1 MPIPIRRNER
11 WNQYDRAIHAG
22 STVADMTERNRE
34 KNDSRS
40 GRNLWRWLSLT
51 LAVVLLAAGAVTVM
65 NVSAARAN
73 GASTVEDSA
82 DTQDNAE
89 ATEADGEEAEGD
101 EAKTPI
107 PVEVAA
113 VSEGS
118 VSAYISSTAN
128 LVAENEVKVLSEVEG
143 RVLTLRVEEG
153 NWVKKGQ
160 VLATLVRDDEEI
172 AFKKAQLKETNARA
186 AYDRAKELVDREL
199 ISREEFD
206 KLTIDF
212 EIAGQELAEAEWALK
227 KTTIVAP
234 FSGRVTARMTQ
245 LGQHVRPGD
254 ELFQVTDFDPLIA
267 RIYLPERD
275 VLGLEE
281 GRSVQIRL
289 DASDEVAFAGRIRQ
303 ISPVVDTSTGT
314 VKVTVEAT
322 EPPKQVRPGSFV
334 SVNIVRETRSEAL
347 LLPREAVLRELQKAH
362 VFVAD
367 GEVAEKRSVTLGLE
381 EGDLIE
387 VTSGVEAGDQVIVA
401 GQGGLKD
408 GSAVKILIADAN
420 AG

>member
-1 MPIPIRRNER
+1 
-11 WNQYDRAIHAG
+11 
-22 STVADMTERNRE
+22 MTERSE
-34 KNDSRS
+34 AKNGTRR
-40 GRNLWRWLSLT
+40 GKKLWRWMS
-51 LAVVLLAAGAVTVM
+51 LAVAVLLLVAGAVTLM

-73 GASTVEDSA
+73 GASTAEQSA
-82 DTQDNAE
+82 DTAENAE
-89 ATEADGEEAEGD
+89 ATEDTGDEKEGEEEED
-101 EAKTPI
+101 DAKTPV

-118 VSAYISSTAN
+118 VSAYTSSSAN

-143 RVLTLRVEEG
+143 RLLTLRVEEG
-153 NWVKKGQ
+153 DWVKNGQ
-160 VLATLVRDDEEI
+160 VLASLVRDDQAI
-172 AFKKAQLKETNARA
+172 AFKKAQLQETNARA
-186 AYDRAKELVDREL
+186 AFDRATELVEREL

-206 KLTIDF
+206 KLSIDY
-212 EIAGQELAEAEWALK
+212 EIAQQELAEAEWALK
-227 KTTIVAP
+227 KTTIIAP
-234 FSGRVTARMTQ
+234 FSGRITARMTQ

-254 ELFQVTDFDPLIA
+254 ELFQVTDFDPLVA

-281 GRSVQIRL
+281 GQDVQIRL
-289 DASDEVAFAGRIRQ
+289 DAATEVYFAGRIRQ

-322 EPPKQVRPGSFV
+322 EPPEQVRPGSFV
-334 SVNIVRETRSEAL
+334 TVNIVRVTHSDAL

-362 VFVAD
+362 VYVAED
-367 GEVAEKRSVTLGLE
+367 DVAEKRAVTLGLE
-381 EGDLIE
+381 EGELIE
-387 VTSGVEAGDQVIVA
+387 VLSGVAAGDRVIVT

-420 AG
+420 VG

>member
-1 MPIPIRRNER
+1 
-11 WNQYDRAIHAG
+11 
-22 STVADMTERNRE
+22 MTERHE
-34 KNDSRS
+34 ATS
-40 GRNLWRWLSLT
+40 GSKKGKRLWRWLSLM

-73 GASTVEDSA
+73 GASTEDNSA
-82 DTQDNAE
+82 DTSDTTE
-89 ATEADGEEAEGD
+89 ATGTDSAESMGDETGE

-113 VSEGS
+113 VSEGT

-153 NWVKKGQ
+153 DWVKKGQ
-160 VLATLVRDDEEI
+160 VLVTLLRDDEEI
-172 AFKKAQLKETNARA
+172 AFKKAQLKEANARA
-186 AYDRAKELVDREL
+186 AFDRAKELVEREL
-199 ISREEFD
+199 ISREAFD

-212 EIAGQELAEAEWALK
+212 EIAHQELAEAEWALK

-289 DASDEVAFAGRIRQ
+289 DASERVSFAGRIRQ

-322 EPPKQVRPGSFV
+322 EPPTQVRPGSFV
-334 SVNIVRETRSEAL
+334 TVNIVRETRPEAL

-362 VFVAD
+362 VFVASND
-367 GEVAEKRSVTLGLE
+367 VAEKRAVTLGLE
-381 EGDLIE
+381 EGDFIE
-387 VTSGVEAGDQVIVA
+387 VTSGVEVGDQVIVA

-420 AG
+420 VG

>member
-1 MPIPIRRNER
+1 
-11 WNQYDRAIHAG
+11 
-22 STVADMTERNRE
+22 MTERYE
-34 KNDSRS
+34 AKNDT
-40 GRNLWRWLSLT
+40 GRGKKLWRWLSLT
-51 LAVVLLAAGAVTVM
+51 VAVLLLAAGTVTMM
-65 NVSAARAN
+65 NVRAARAN
-73 GASTVEDSA
+73 EASTAEDSA
-82 DTQDNAE
+82 DPSETAE
-89 ATEADGEEAEGD
+89 ATAGSGEEKEGEEEGD
-101 EAKTPI
+101 DAKTPV

-113 VSEGS
+113 VSEGT

-128 LVAENEVKVLSEVEG
+128 LVAESEVKVLSEVEG

-153 NWVKKGQ
+153 DWVKNGQ
-160 VLATLVRDDEEI
+160 VLATLVRDDEQI

-186 AYDRAKELVDREL
+186 AFDRAKELVDREL

-206 KLTIDF
+206 KLKIDY
-212 EIAGQELAEAEWALK
+212 EITGQELAEAEWALK

-254 ELFQVTDFDPLIA
+254 ELFQVTDYNPLIA

-281 GRSVQIRL
+281 GRTVQIRL
-289 DASDEVAFAGRIRQ
+289 DAADQVSFAGRIRQ

-322 EPPKQVRPGSFV
+322 EPPKEVRPGSFV
-334 SVNIVRETRSEAL
+334 SVNIVRETHPEAV

-362 VFVAD
+362 VFVAED
-367 GEVAEKRSVTLGLE
+367 DVAEKRSVTLGLE

-387 VTSGVEAGDQVIVA
+387 VISGVEAGDQVIIT

>member
-1 MPIPIRRNER
+1 
-11 WNQYDRAIHAG
+11 
-22 STVADMTERNRE
+22 MTERYE
-34 KNDSRS
+34 AKNDT
-40 GRNLWRWLSLT
+40 GRGKKLWRWLSLT
-51 LAVVLLAAGAVTVM
+51 VAVLLLAAGTVTMMSVR
-65 NVSAARAN
+65 AARAN
-73 GASTVEDSA
+73 EASTAEDNA
-82 DTQDNAE
+82 DTSETAE
-89 ATEADGEEAEGD
+89 ATADSGEEKEGEEEGD
-101 EAKTPI
+101 DAKTPV

-113 VSEGS
+113 VSEGT

-128 LVAENEVKVLSEVEG
+128 LVAEKEVKVLSEVEG

-153 NWVKKGQ
+153 DWVKNGQ
-160 VLATLVRDDEEI
+160 VLASLVRDDEQI

-186 AYDRAKELVDREL
+186 AFDRAKELVDREL

-206 KLTIDF
+206 KLSIDY

-254 ELFQVTDFDPLIA
+254 ELFQVTDFNPLIA

-281 GRSVQIRL
+281 GRTVQICL
-289 DASDEVAFAGRIRQ
+289 DAADQVSFAGRIRQ

-314 VKVTVEAT
+314 VKLTVEAT
-322 EPPKQVRPGSFV
+322 EPPKEVRPGSFV
-334 SVNIVRETRSEAL
+334 TVNIVRETHPEAL

-362 VFVAD
+362 VFVAED
-367 GEVAEKRSVTLGLE
+367 DVAEKRSVTLGLE

-387 VTSGVEAGDQVIVA
+387 VISGVEAGDQVIVA

>member
-1 MPIPIRRNER
+1 
-11 WNQYDRAIHAG
+11 
-22 STVADMTERNRE
+22 MTERYE
-34 KNDSRS
+34 AKNDT
-40 GRNLWRWLSLT
+40 GRGKKLWRWLSLT
-51 LAVVLLAAGAVTVM
+51 VAVLLLAAGTVTLMSVR
-65 NVSAARAN
+65 AARAN
-73 GASTVEDSA
+73 EASTAEDSA
-82 DTQDNAE
+82 DTSKTAE
-89 ATEADGEEAEGD
+89 ATADSGEEKEGEEEGD
-101 EAKTPI
+101 DAKTPV

-113 VSEGS
+113 VSEGT

-128 LVAENEVKVLSEVEG
+128 LVAESEVKVLSEVEG

-153 NWVKKGQ
+153 DWVKNGQ
-160 VLATLVRDDEEI
+160 VLATLVRDDEQI
-172 AFKKAQLKETNARA
+172 AFKKAQLKQTNARA
-186 AYDRAKELVDREL
+186 AFDRAKELVDREL

-206 KLTIDF
+206 KLKIDY
-212 EIAGQELAEAEWALK
+212 EITGQELAEAEWALK

-254 ELFQVTDFDPLIA
+254 ELFQVTDYNPLIA

-281 GRSVQIRL
+281 GRTVQIRL
-289 DASDEVAFAGRIRQ
+289 DAADQVSFAGRIRQ

-322 EPPKQVRPGSFV
+322 EPPKEVRPGSFV
-334 SVNIVRETRSEAL
+334 SVNIVRETHPEAV

-362 VFVAD
+362 VFVAED
-367 GEVAEKRSVTLGLE
+367 DVAEKRSVTLGLE

-387 VTSGVEAGDQVIVA
+387 VISGVEAGDQVIVT

>member
-1 MPIPIRRNER
+1 
-11 WNQYDRAIHAG
+11 
-22 STVADMTERNRE
+22 MTERSE
-34 KNDSRS
+34 AKNGTRR
-40 GRNLWRWLSLT
+40 GKKLWRWMS
-51 LAVVLLAAGAVTVM
+51 LAVAVLLLVAGAVTLM

-73 GASTVEDSA
+73 GASTAEQSA
-82 DTQDNAE
+82 DTAENAE
-89 ATEADGEEAEGD
+89 ATEDTGDEKEGEEEED
-101 EAKTPI
+101 DAKTPV

-118 VSAYISSTAN
+118 VSAYTSSTAN

-153 NWVKKGQ
+153 DWVKNGQ
-160 VLATLVRDDEEI
+160 VLATLVRDDQAI
-172 AFKKAQLKETNARA
+172 AFKKAQLQETNARA
-186 AYDRAKELVDREL
+186 AFDRATELVEREL

-206 KLTIDF
+206 KLSIDY
-212 EIAGQELAEAEWALK
+212 EIAQQELAEAEWALK

-234 FSGRVTARMTQ
+234 FSGRITARMTQ

-254 ELFQVTDFDPLIA
+254 ELFQVTDFDPLVA

-281 GRSVQIRL
+281 GQDVQIRL
-289 DASDEVAFAGRIRQ
+289 DAATEVYFAGRIRQ

-322 EPPKQVRPGSFV
+322 EPPEQVRPGSFV
-334 SVNIVRETRSEAL
+334 TVNIVRETHSDAL

-362 VFVAD
+362 VYVAED
-367 GEVAEKRSVTLGLE
+367 DVAEKRAVTLGLE
-381 EGDLIE
+381 EGELIE
-387 VTSGVEAGDQVIVA
+387 VLSGVAAGDRVIVT

-420 AG
+420 VG

>member
-1 MPIPIRRNER
+1 
-11 WNQYDRAIHAG
+11 
-22 STVADMTERNRE
+22 MTERYE
-34 KNDSRS
+34 AKNDT
-40 GRNLWRWLSLT
+40 GRGKKLWQWLSLT
-51 LAVVLLAAGAVTVM
+51 VAVLLLAAGTVTMMSVR
-65 NVSAARAN
+65 AARAN
-73 GASTVEDSA
+73 EASTAEDNA
-82 DTQDNAE
+82 DTSETAE
-89 ATEADGEEAEGD
+89 ATADSGEEKEGEEEGD
-101 EAKTPI
+101 DAKTPV

-113 VSEGS
+113 VSEGT

-153 NWVKKGQ
+153 DWVKNGQ
-160 VLATLVRDDEEI
+160 VLASLVRDDEQI

-186 AYDRAKELVDREL
+186 AFDRAKELVDREL

-206 KLTIDF
+206 KLSIDY

-254 ELFQVTDFDPLIA
+254 ELFQVTDFNPLIA

-281 GRSVQIRL
+281 GRIVQIRL
-289 DASDEVAFAGRIRQ
+289 DAADQVSFAGRIRQ

-314 VKVTVEAT
+314 VKLTVEAT
-322 EPPKQVRPGSFV
+322 EPPKEVRPGSFV
-334 SVNIVRETRSEAL
+334 TVNIVRETHPEAL

-362 VFVAD
+362 VFVAED
-367 GEVAEKRSVTLGLE
+367 DVAEKRSVTLGLE

-387 VTSGVEAGDQVIVA
+387 VISGVEAGDQVIVA

>member
-1 MPIPIRRNER
+1 
-11 WNQYDRAIHAG
+11 
-22 STVADMTERNRE
+22 MTERYE
-34 KNDSRS
+34 AKNDT
-40 GRNLWRWLSLT
+40 GRGKKLWQWLSLT
-51 LAVVLLAAGAVTVM
+51 VAVLLLAAGTVTMM
-65 NVSAARAN
+65 NVRAARAN
-73 GASTVEDSA
+73 EASTAEDSA
-82 DTQDNAE
+82 DTSESAE
-89 ATEADGEEAEGD
+89 ATADSGEEKEGEEEGD
-101 EAKTPI
+101 DAKTPV

-113 VSEGS
+113 VSEGT

-128 LVAENEVKVLSEVEG
+128 LVAESEVKVLSEVEG

-153 NWVKKGQ
+153 DWVKNGQ
-160 VLATLVRDDEEI
+160 VLASLVRDDEQI

-186 AYDRAKELVDREL
+186 AFDRAKELVDREL

-206 KLTIDF
+206 KLKIDY
-212 EIAGQELAEAEWALK
+212 EITGQELAEAEWALK

-254 ELFQVTDFDPLIA
+254 ELFQVTDYNPLIA

-281 GRSVQIRL
+281 GRTVQIRL
-289 DASDEVAFAGRIRQ
+289 DAADQVSFAGRIRQ

-314 VKVTVEAT
+314 VKLTVEAT
-322 EPPKQVRPGSFV
+322 EPPKEVRPGSFV
-334 SVNIVRETRSEAL
+334 TVNIVRETHPEAL
-347 LLPREAVLRELQKAH
+347 LVRREAVLRELQKAH
-362 VFVAD
+362 VFVAED
-367 GEVAEKRSVTLGLE
+367 DVAEKRSVTLGLE

-387 VTSGVEAGDQVIVA
+387 VISGVEAGDQVIVA

>member
-1 MPIPIRRNER
+1 
-11 WNQYDRAIHAG
+11 
-22 STVADMTERNRE
+22 MTERYE
-34 KNDSRS
+34 AKNDT
-40 GRNLWRWLSLT
+40 GRGKKLWQWLSLT
-51 LAVVLLAAGAVTVM
+51 VAVLLLAAGTVTMM
-65 NVSAARAN
+65 NVRAARAN
-73 GASTVEDSA
+73 EASTAEDSA
-82 DTQDNAE
+82 DTSETAE
-89 ATEADGEEAEGD
+89 ATADSGEEKEGEEEGD
-101 EAKTPI
+101 DAKTPV

-113 VSEGS
+113 VSEGT

-128 LVAENEVKVLSEVEG
+128 LVAESEVKVLSEVEG

-153 NWVKKGQ
+153 DWVKNGQ
-160 VLATLVRDDEEI
+160 VLATLVRDDEQI

-186 AYDRAKELVDREL
+186 AFDRAKELVDREL

-206 KLTIDF
+206 KLKIDY
-212 EIAGQELAEAEWALK
+212 EITGQELAEAEWALK

-254 ELFQVTDFDPLIA
+254 ELFQVTDYNPLIA

-281 GRSVQIRL
+281 GRTVQIRL
-289 DASDEVAFAGRIRQ
+289 DAADQVSFAGRIRQ

-314 VKVTVEAT
+314 VKLTVEAT
-322 EPPKQVRPGSFV
+322 EPPKEVRPGSFV
-334 SVNIVRETRSEAL
+334 TVNIVRETHPEAL
-347 LLPREAVLRELQKAH
+347 LVRREAVLRELQKAH
-362 VFVAD
+362 VFVAED
-367 GEVAEKRSVTLGLE
+367 DVAEKRSVTLGLE

-387 VTSGVEAGDQVIVA
+387 VISGVEAGDQVIVA

>member
-1 MPIPIRRNER
+1 
-11 WNQYDRAIHAG
+11 
-22 STVADMTERNRE
+22 MTERYE
-34 KNDSRS
+34 AKNDT
-40 GRNLWRWLSLT
+40 GRGKKLWRWLSLT
-51 LAVVLLAAGAVTVM
+51 VAVLLLAAGTVTLM
-65 NVSAARAN
+65 NVRAARAN
-73 GASTVEDSA
+73 EASTAEDSA
-82 DTQDNAE
+82 DTSETAE
-89 ATEADGEEAEGD
+89 ATADSGEEKEGEEEGD
-101 EAKTPI
+101 DAKTPV

-113 VSEGS
+113 VSEGT

-128 LVAENEVKVLSEVEG
+128 LVAESEVKVLSEVEG

-153 NWVKKGQ
+153 DWVKNGQ
-160 VLATLVRDDEEI
+160 VLATLVRDDEQI
-172 AFKKAQLKETNARA
+172 AFKKAQLKQTNARA
-186 AYDRAKELVDREL
+186 AFDRAKELVDREL

-206 KLTIDF
+206 KLKIDY
-212 EIAGQELAEAEWALK
+212 EITGQELAEAEWALK

-254 ELFQVTDFDPLIA
+254 ELFQVTDYNPLIA

-281 GRSVQIRL
+281 GRTVQIRL
-289 DASDEVAFAGRIRQ
+289 DAADQVSFAGRIRQ

-322 EPPKQVRPGSFV
+322 EPPKEVRPGSFV
-334 SVNIVRETRSEAL
+334 SVNIVRETHPEAV

-362 VFVAD
+362 VFVAED
-367 GEVAEKRSVTLGLE
+367 DVAEKRSVTLGLE

-387 VTSGVEAGDQVIVA
+387 VISGVEAGDQVIVT

>member
-1 MPIPIRRNER
+1 
-11 WNQYDRAIHAG
+11 
-22 STVADMTERNRE
+22 MTERYE
-34 KNDSRS
+34 AKNDT
-40 GRNLWRWLSLT
+40 GRGKKLWRWLSLT
-51 LAVVLLAAGAVTVM
+51 VAVLLLAAGTVTMMSVR
-65 NVSAARAN
+65 AARAN
-73 GASTVEDSA
+73 EASTAEDNA
-82 DTQDNAE
+82 DTSETAE
-89 ATEADGEEAEGD
+89 ATADSGEEKEGEEEGD
-101 EAKTPI
+101 DAKTPV

-113 VSEGS
+113 VSEGT

-153 NWVKKGQ
+153 DWVKNGQ
-160 VLATLVRDDEEI
+160 VLASLVRDDEQI

-186 AYDRAKELVDREL
+186 AFDRAKELVDREL

-206 KLTIDF
+206 KLSIDY

-254 ELFQVTDFDPLIA
+254 ELFQVTDFNPLIA

-281 GRSVQIRL
+281 GRIVQIRL
-289 DASDEVAFAGRIRQ
+289 DAADQVSFAGRIRQ

-314 VKVTVEAT
+314 VKLTVEAT
-322 EPPKQVRPGSFV
+322 EPPKEVRPGSFV
-334 SVNIVRETRSEAL
+334 TVNIVRETHPEAL

-362 VFVAD
+362 VFVAED
-367 GEVAEKRSVTLGLE
+367 DVAEKRSVTLGLE

-387 VTSGVEAGDQVIVA
+387 VISGVEAGDQVIVA

>member
-1 MPIPIRRNER
+1 
-11 WNQYDRAIHAG
+11 
-22 STVADMTERNRE
+22 MTERSE
-34 KNDSRS
+34 AKNGTRR
-40 GRNLWRWLSLT
+40 GKKLWRWMS
-51 LAVVLLAAGAVTVM
+51 LAVAVLLLVAGAVTLM

-73 GASTVEDSA
+73 GASTAEQSA
-82 DTQDNAE
+82 DTAENAE
-89 ATEADGEEAEGD
+89 AIEDTGDEKEGEEEED
-101 EAKTPI
+101 DAKTPV

-118 VSAYISSTAN
+118 VSAYTSSSAN

-153 NWVKKGQ
+153 DWVKNGQ
-160 VLATLVRDDEEI
+160 VLATLVRDDQAI
-172 AFKKAQLKETNARA
+172 AFKKAQLQETNARA
-186 AYDRAKELVDREL
+186 AFDRATELVEREL

-206 KLTIDF
+206 KLSIDY
-212 EIAGQELAEAEWALK
+212 EIAQQELAEAEWALK
-227 KTTIVAP
+227 KTTIIAP
-234 FSGRVTARMTQ
+234 FSGRITARMTQ

-254 ELFQVTDFDPLIA
+254 ELFQVTDFDPLVA

-281 GRSVQIRL
+281 GQDVQIRL
-289 DASDEVAFAGRIRQ
+289 DAATEVYFAGWIRQ

-322 EPPKQVRPGSFV
+322 EPPEQVRPGSFV
-334 SVNIVRETRSEAL
+334 TVNIVRVTHSDAL
-347 LLPREAVLRELQKAH
+347 LLPREAVLKELQKAH
-362 VFVAD
+362 VYVAED
-367 GEVAEKRSVTLGLE
+367 DVAEKRAVTLGLE
-381 EGDLIE
+381 EGELIE
-387 VTSGVEAGDQVIVA
+387 VLSGVAAGDRVIVT

-420 AG
+420 VG

>member
-1 MPIPIRRNER
+1 
-11 WNQYDRAIHAG
+11 
-22 STVADMTERNRE
+22 MTERYE
-34 KNDSRS
+34 AKNDT
-40 GRNLWRWLSLT
+40 GRGKKLWRWLSLT
-51 LAVVLLAAGAVTVM
+51 VAVLLLAAGTVTLM
-65 NVSAARAN
+65 NVRAARAN
-73 GASTVEDSA
+73 EASTAEDSA
-82 DTQDNAE
+82 DPSETAE
-89 ATEADGEEAEGD
+89 ATADSGEEKEGEEEGD
-101 EAKTPI
+101 DAKTPV

-113 VSEGS
+113 VSEGT

-128 LVAENEVKVLSEVEG
+128 LVAESEVKVLSEVEG

-153 NWVKKGQ
+153 DWVKNGQ
-160 VLATLVRDDEEI
+160 VLATLVRDDEQI

-186 AYDRAKELVDREL
+186 AFDRAKELVDREL

-206 KLTIDF
+206 KLKIDY
-212 EIAGQELAEAEWALK
+212 EITGQELAEAEWALK

-254 ELFQVTDFDPLIA
+254 ELFQVTDYNPLIA

-281 GRSVQIRL
+281 GRTVQIRL
-289 DASDEVAFAGRIRQ
+289 DAADQVSFAGRIRQ

-322 EPPKQVRPGSFV
+322 EPPKEVRPGSFV
-334 SVNIVRETRSEAL
+334 SVNIVRETHPEAV

-362 VFVAD
+362 VFVAED
-367 GEVAEKRSVTLGLE
+367 DVAEKRSVTLGLE

-387 VTSGVEAGDQVIVA
+387 VISGVEAGDQVIVT

>member
-1 MPIPIRRNER
+1 MNERNE
-11 WNQYDRAIHAG
+11 AKHG
-22 STVADMTERNRE
+22 SRE
-34 KNDSRS
+34 GKSK
-40 GRNLWRWLSLT
+40 WRWLSL
-51 LAVVLLAAGAVTVM
+51 AAAILLVAAGAVTLI
-65 NVSAARAN
+65 NVGAARAN
-73 GASTVEDSA
+73 GASADQEPTEETQPADAAEDS
-82 DTQDNAE
+82 
-89 ATEADGEEAEGD
+89 GEEQEG
-101 EAKTPI
+101 EEGEREEKTPV

-113 VSEGS
+113 VSEGP

-153 NWVKKGQ
+153 DWVKKGQ

-172 AFKKAQLKETNARA
+172 AFNKAQLKETNARA
-186 AYDRAKELVDREL
+186 AFDRAKELVEREL

-206 KLTIDF
+206 KLTIDY
-212 EIAGQELAEAEWALK
+212 EIARQELAEAEWALK
-227 KTTIVAP
+227 KTTIIAP

-281 GRSVQIRL
+281 GREVQIRL
-289 DASDEVAFAGRIRQ
+289 DAADQIAFAGRIRQ
-303 ISPVVDTSTGT
+303 ISPIVDTSTGT
-314 VKVTVEAT
+314 VKLTVEAS
-322 EPPKQVRPGSFV
+322 EPPRQVRPGSFV
-334 SVNIVRETRSEAL
+334 TVNIVRETRPDAL

-362 VFVAD
+362 VFVAAD
-367 GEVAEKRSVTLGLE
+367 DVAEKRQVTLGIE

-387 VTSGVEAGDQVIVA
+387 VTSGVEAGDHVIVA

-408 GSAVKILIADAN
+408 GSAVKILIAEAN

>member
-1 MPIPIRRNER
+1 
-11 WNQYDRAIHAG
+11 
-22 STVADMTERNRE
+22 MTERSE
-34 KNDSRS
+34 AKNGTRR
-40 GRNLWRWLSLT
+40 GKKLWRWMS
-51 LAVVLLAAGAVTVM
+51 LAVAVLLLVAGAVTLM

-73 GASTVEDSA
+73 GASTAEQSA
-82 DTQDNAE
+82 DTAENAE
-89 ATEADGEEAEGD
+89 AIEDTGDEKEGEEEED
-101 EAKTPI
+101 DAKTPV

-118 VSAYISSTAN
+118 VSAYTSSSAN

-153 NWVKKGQ
+153 DWVKNGQ
-160 VLATLVRDDEEI
+160 VLATLVRDDQAI
-172 AFKKAQLKETNARA
+172 AFKKAQLQETNARA
-186 AYDRAKELVDREL
+186 AFDRATELVEREL

-206 KLTIDF
+206 KLSIDY
-212 EIAGQELAEAEWALK
+212 EIAQQELAEAEWALK
-227 KTTIVAP
+227 KTTIIAP
-234 FSGRVTARMTQ
+234 FSGRITARMTQ

-254 ELFQVTDFDPLIA
+254 ELFQVTDFDPLVA

-281 GRSVQIRL
+281 GQDVQIRL
-289 DASDEVAFAGRIRQ
+289 DAATEVYFAGWIRQ

-322 EPPKQVRPGSFV
+322 EPPEQVRPGSFV
-334 SVNIVRETRSEAL
+334 TVNIVRVTHSDAL

-362 VFVAD
+362 VYVAED
-367 GEVAEKRSVTLGLE
+367 DVAEKRAVTLGLE
-381 EGDLIE
+381 EGELIE
-387 VTSGVEAGDQVIVA
+387 VLSGVAAGDRVIVT

-420 AG
+420 VG

>member
-1 MPIPIRRNER
+1 
-11 WNQYDRAIHAG
+11 
-22 STVADMTERNRE
+22 MTERSE
-34 KNDSRS
+34 TKNGTRR
-40 GRNLWRWLSLT
+40 GKKLWRWVSLAV
-51 LAVVLLAAGAVTVM
+51 AVVLLAAGVVTVM
-65 NVSAARAN
+65 NVSATRAD
-73 GASTVEDSA
+73 GASTAEENA
-82 DTQDNAE
+82 DTTESAE
-89 ATEADGEEAEGD
+89 ATEKDTGDEKKGEEEGD
-101 EAKTPI
+101 DAKTPV
-107 PVEVAA
+107 PVEVAS

-118 VSAYISSTAN
+118 VSAYTSSTAN

-153 NWVKKGQ
+153 DWVKNGQ

-172 AFKKAQLKETNARA
+172 AFKKAQLQETNARA
-186 AYDRAKELVDREL
+186 AFDRATELVDREL

-206 KLTIDF
+206 KLTIDYK
-212 EIAGQELAEAEWALK
+212 IAGQELAEAEWALK
-227 KTTIVAP
+227 KTTIIAP

-245 LGQHVRPGD
+245 MGQHVRPGD

-267 RIYLPERD
+267 RIYLPESD

-281 GRSVQIRL
+281 GRDVQIRL
-289 DASDEVAFAGRIRQ
+289 DASNEVYFAGRIRQ

-322 EPPKQVRPGSFV
+322 DPPKQVRPGSFV
-334 SVNIVRETRSEAL
+334 TVNIVRETHPAAL

-362 VFVAD
+362 VYLAAD
-367 GEVAEKRSVTLGLE
+367 DVAEKRAVTLGLE

-387 VTSGVEAGDQVIVA
+387 VISGVDAGDRVIVT

>member
-1 MPIPIRRNER
+1 
-11 WNQYDRAIHAG
+11 
-22 STVADMTERNRE
+22 MTERNE
-34 KNDSRS
+34 VSSGSRK
-40 GRNLWRWLSLT
+40 GRRTWRWLSLAA
-51 LAVVLLAAGAVTVM
+51 AVVLVAAGAVALM
-65 NVSAARAN
+65 NLSATRAN
-73 GASTVEDSA
+73 GASTIEDDAETTQSA
-82 DTQDNAE
+82 EDTGDKKE
-89 ATEADGEEAEGD
+89 GEEEEED
-101 EAKTPI
+101 AKTPI
-107 PVEVAA
+107 PVEVAS

-118 VSAYISSTAN
+118 VSVYISSTAN

-153 NWVKKGQ
+153 DWVKHGQ

-172 AFKKAQLKETNARA
+172 EFKKAQLKETNARA

-206 KLTIDF
+206 KLTIDYQ
-212 EIAGQELAEAEWALK
+212 IARQEMAEAEWALK
-227 KTTIVAP
+227 KATIVAP
-234 FSGRVTARMTQ
+234 FTGRVTARMTQ

-281 GRSVQIRL
+281 GRQVQIRL
-289 DASDEVAFAGRIRQ
+289 DAADEVSFAGRIRQ

-314 VKVTVEAT
+314 VKVTIEAT

-334 SVNIVRETRSEAL
+334 TVNIVRETHADAV
-347 LLPREAVLRELQKAH
+347 LLPREAVLRELRKAH
-362 VFVAD
+362 VFVA
-367 GEVAEKRSVTLGLE
+367 ENEIAEKRTVTLGLE

-387 VTSGVEAGDQVIVA
+387 VISGVEAGDQVIVA

-408 GSAVKILIADAN
+408 GSVVKILTADAN

>member
-1 MPIPIRRNER
+1 
-11 WNQYDRAIHAG
+11 
-22 STVADMTERNRE
+22 MTERSE
-34 KNDSRS
+34 AKNGTRR
-40 GRNLWRWLSLT
+40 GKKLWRWMS
-51 LAVVLLAAGAVTVM
+51 LAVAVLLLVAGAVTLM

-73 GASTVEDSA
+73 GASTAEQSA
-82 DTQDNAE
+82 DTAENAE
-89 ATEADGEEAEGD
+89 ATEDTGDEKEGEEEED
-101 EAKTPI
+101 DAKTPV

-118 VSAYISSTAN
+118 VSAYTSSTAN

-153 NWVKKGQ
+153 DWVKNGQ
-160 VLATLVRDDEEI
+160 VLATLVRDDQAI
-172 AFKKAQLKETNARA
+172 AFKKAQLQETNARA
-186 AYDRAKELVDREL
+186 AFDRATELVEREL

-206 KLTIDF
+206 KLSIDY
-212 EIAGQELAEAEWALK
+212 EIAQQELAEAEWALK
-227 KTTIVAP
+227 KTTIIAP
-234 FSGRVTARMTQ
+234 FSGRITARMTQ

-254 ELFQVTDFDPLIA
+254 ELFQVTDFDPLVA

-281 GRSVQIRL
+281 GQDVQIRL
-289 DASDEVAFAGRIRQ
+289 DAATEVYFAGRIRQ

-322 EPPKQVRPGSFV
+322 EPPEQVRPGSFV
-334 SVNIVRETRSEAL
+334 TVNIVRETHSDAL

-362 VFVAD
+362 VYVAED
-367 GEVAEKRSVTLGLE
+367 DVAEKRAVTLGLE
-381 EGDLIE
+381 EGELIE
-387 VTSGVEAGDQVIVA
+387 VLSGVAAGDRVIVT

-420 AG
+420 VG

>member
-1 MPIPIRRNER
+1 
-11 WNQYDRAIHAG
+11 
-22 STVADMTERNRE
+22 MTERSE
-34 KNDSRS
+34 AKNGTRR
-40 GRNLWRWLSLT
+40 GKKLWQWMS
-51 LAVVLLAAGAVTVM
+51 LAVAVLLLVAGAVTLM

-73 GASTVEDSA
+73 GASTAEQSA
-82 DTQDNAE
+82 DTAENAE
-89 ATEADGEEAEGD
+89 ATEDTGDEKEGEEEED
-101 EAKTPI
+101 DAKTPV

-118 VSAYISSTAN
+118 VSAYTSSTAN

-143 RVLTLRVEEG
+143 RLLTLRVEEG
-153 NWVKKGQ
+153 DWVKNGQ
-160 VLATLVRDDEEI
+160 VLATLVRDDQAI
-172 AFKKAQLKETNARA
+172 AFKKAQLQETNARA
-186 AYDRAKELVDREL
+186 AFDRATELVEREL

-206 KLTIDF
+206 KLSIDY
-212 EIAGQELAEAEWALK
+212 EIAQQELAEAEWALK
-227 KTTIVAP
+227 KTTIIAP
-234 FSGRVTARMTQ
+234 FSGRITARMTQ

-254 ELFQVTDFDPLIA
+254 ELFQVTDFDPLVA

-281 GRSVQIRL
+281 GQDVQIRL
-289 DASDEVAFAGRIRQ
+289 DAATEVYFAGRIRQ

-322 EPPKQVRPGSFV
+322 EPPEQVRPGSFV
-334 SVNIVRETRSEAL
+334 TVNIVRVTHSDAL

-362 VFVAD
+362 VYVAED
-367 GEVAEKRSVTLGLE
+367 DVAEKRAVTLGLE
-381 EGDLIE
+381 EGELIE
-387 VTSGVEAGDQVIVA
+387 VLSGVAAGDRVIVT

-420 AG
+420 VG

>member
-1 MPIPIRRNER
+1 
-11 WNQYDRAIHAG
+11 
-22 STVADMTERNRE
+22 MTERYE
-34 KNDSRS
+34 AKNDT
-40 GRNLWRWLSLT
+40 GRGKKLWRWLSLT
-51 LAVVLLAAGAVTVM
+51 VAVLLLAAGTVTMMSVR
-65 NVSAARAN
+65 AARAN
-73 GASTVEDSA
+73 EASTAEDNA
-82 DTQDNAE
+82 DTSETAE
-89 ATEADGEEAEGD
+89 ATADSGEEKEGEEEGD
-101 EAKTPI
+101 DAKTPV

-113 VSEGS
+113 VSEGT

-153 NWVKKGQ
+153 DWVKNGQ
-160 VLATLVRDDEEI
+160 VLASLVRDDEQI

-186 AYDRAKELVDREL
+186 AFDRAKELVDREL

-206 KLTIDF
+206 KLSIDY

-254 ELFQVTDFDPLIA
+254 ELFQVTDFNPLIA

-281 GRSVQIRL
+281 GRTVQIRL
-289 DASDEVAFAGRIRQ
+289 DAADQVSFAGRIRQ

-314 VKVTVEAT
+314 VKLTVEAT
-322 EPPKQVRPGSFV
+322 EPPKEVRPGSFV
-334 SVNIVRETRSEAL
+334 TVNIVRETHPEAL
-347 LLPREAVLRELQKAH
+347 LVRREAVLRELQKAH
-362 VFVAD
+362 VFVAED
-367 GEVAEKRSVTLGLE
+367 DIAEKRSVTLGLE

-387 VTSGVEAGDQVIVA
+387 VISGVEAGDQVIVA

>member
-1 MPIPIRRNER
+1 
-11 WNQYDRAIHAG
+11 
-22 STVADMTERNRE
+22 MTERSE
-34 KNDSRS
+34 AKS
-40 GRNLWRWLSLT
+40 GTWRGKKLWRWMS
-51 LAVVLLAAGAVTVM
+51 LAVAVLLLVAGAVTLM

-73 GASTVEDSA
+73 GASTAEESP
-82 DTQDNAE
+82 DTAENAE
-89 ATEADGEEAEGD
+89 ASEDTGDEKEGEEEGD
-101 EAKTPI
+101 DAKTPV
-107 PVEVAA
+107 PVEVAS
-113 VSEGS
+113 VSEGA
-118 VSAYISSTAN
+118 VSAYTSSTAN

-153 NWVKKGQ
+153 DWVKNGQ
-160 VLATLVRDDEEI
+160 VLATLVRDDQAI

-186 AYDRAKELVDREL
+186 AFDRATELVAREL

-206 KLTIDF
+206 KLSIDY
-212 EIAGQELAEAEWALK
+212 EIARQELAEAEWALK
-227 KTTIVAP
+227 KTTIIAP
-234 FSGRVTARMTQ
+234 FSGRITARTTQ

-281 GRSVQIRL
+281 GRDVQIRL
-289 DASDEVAFAGRIRQ
+289 DAADEVFFAGRIRQ

-322 EPPKQVRPGSFV
+322 DPPKQVRPGSFV
-334 SVNIVRETRSEAL
+334 TVNIVRETHPEAL
-347 LLPREAVLRELQKAH
+347 LLPREAVIRELQKAH
-362 VFVAD
+362 VYVAEGD
-367 GEVAEKRSVTLGLE
+367 IAEKRAVTLGLE

-387 VTSGVEAGDQVIVA
+387 VISGVEAGDRVIVT

-408 GSAVKILIADAN
+408 GSAVKILIADAT

>member
-1 MPIPIRRNER
+1 ME
-11 WNQYDRAIHAG
+11 AE
-22 STVADMTERNRE
+22 MTERSE
-34 KNDSRS
+34 AKS
-40 GRNLWRWLSLT
+40 GTWRGKKLWRWMS
-51 LAVVLLAAGAVTVM
+51 LAVAVLLLVAGAVTLM

-73 GASTVEDSA
+73 GASTAEESP
-82 DTQDNAE
+82 DTAENAE
-89 ATEADGEEAEGD
+89 ASEDTGDEKEGEEEGD
-101 EAKTPI
+101 DAKTPV
-107 PVEVAA
+107 PVEVAS
-113 VSEGS
+113 VSEGA
-118 VSAYISSTAN
+118 VSAYTSSTAN

-153 NWVKKGQ
+153 DWVKNGQ
-160 VLATLVRDDEEI
+160 VLATLVRDDQAI

-186 AYDRAKELVDREL
+186 AFDRATELVAREL

-206 KLTIDF
+206 KLSIDY
-212 EIAGQELAEAEWALK
+212 EIARQELAEAEWALK
-227 KTTIVAP
+227 KTTIIAP
-234 FSGRVTARMTQ
+234 FSGRITARTTQ

-281 GRSVQIRL
+281 GRDVQIRL
-289 DASDEVAFAGRIRQ
+289 DAADEVFFAGRIRQ

-322 EPPKQVRPGSFV
+322 DPPKQVRPGSFV
-334 SVNIVRETRSEAL
+334 TVNIVRETHPEAL
-347 LLPREAVLRELQKAH
+347 LLPREAVIRELQKAH
-362 VFVAD
+362 VYVAEGD
-367 GEVAEKRSVTLGLE
+367 IAEKRAVTLGLE

-387 VTSGVEAGDQVIVA
+387 VISGVEAGDRVIVT

-408 GSAVKILIADAN
+408 GSAVKILIADAT

>member
-1 MPIPIRRNER
+1 
-11 WNQYDRAIHAG
+11 
-22 STVADMTERNRE
+22 MTERYE
-34 KNDSRS
+34 AKNDT
-40 GRNLWRWLSLT
+40 GRGKKLWRWLSLT
-51 LAVVLLAAGAVTVM
+51 VAVLLLAAGTVTLM
-65 NVSAARAN
+65 NVRAARAN
-73 GASTVEDSA
+73 EASTAEDSA
-82 DTQDNAE
+82 DTSETAE
-89 ATEADGEEAEGD
+89 ATADSGEEKEGEEEGD
-101 EAKTPI
+101 DAKTPV

-113 VSEGS
+113 VSEGT

-128 LVAENEVKVLSEVEG
+128 LVAESEVKVLSEVEG

-153 NWVKKGQ
+153 DWVKNGQ
-160 VLATLVRDDEEI
+160 VLATLVRDDEQI

-186 AYDRAKELVDREL
+186 AFDRATELVDREL

-206 KLTIDF
+206 KLKIDY
-212 EIAGQELAEAEWALK
+212 EITGQELAEAEWALK

-254 ELFQVTDFDPLIA
+254 ELFQVTDYNPLIA

-281 GRSVQIRL
+281 GRTVQIRL
-289 DASDEVAFAGRIRQ
+289 DAADQVSFAGRIRQ

-322 EPPKQVRPGSFV
+322 EPPKEVRPGSFV
-334 SVNIVRETRSEAL
+334 SVNIVRETHPEAV

-362 VFVAD
+362 VFVAED
-367 GEVAEKRSVTLGLE
+367 DVAEKRSVTLGLE

-387 VTSGVEAGDQVIVA
+387 VISGVEAGDQVIVT

>member
-1 MPIPIRRNER
+1 
-11 WNQYDRAIHAG
+11 
-22 STVADMTERNRE
+22 MTERSE
-34 KNDSRS
+34 AKNGTWR
-40 GRNLWRWLSLT
+40 GKKLWRWMSL
-51 LAVVLLAAGAVTVM
+51 AIAVLLLVAGAVTLM

-73 GASTVEDSA
+73 GASTAEQSA
-82 DTQDNAE
+82 DTAENAE
-89 ATEADGEEAEGD
+89 ATEDTGDEKEGEAEGD
-101 EAKTPI
+101 DAKTPV

-118 VSAYISSTAN
+118 VSAYTSSTAN

-153 NWVKKGQ
+153 DWVKNGQ
-160 VLATLVRDDEEI
+160 VLATLVRDDQAI
-172 AFKKAQLKETNARA
+172 AFKKAQLQETNARA
-186 AYDRAKELVDREL
+186 AFDRATELVEREL

-206 KLTIDF
+206 KLSIDY
-212 EIAGQELAEAEWALK
+212 EIAQQELAEAEWALK
-227 KTTIVAP
+227 KTTIIAP
-234 FSGRVTARMTQ
+234 FSGRITARMTQ

-254 ELFQVTDFDPLIA
+254 ELFQVTDFDPLVA

-281 GRSVQIRL
+281 GQDVQIRL
-289 DASDEVAFAGRIRQ
+289 DAATEVYFAGRIRQ

-322 EPPKQVRPGSFV
+322 EPPEQVRPGSFV
-334 SVNIVRETRSEAL
+334 TVNIVRVTHSDAL

-362 VFVAD
+362 VYVAED
-367 GEVAEKRSVTLGLE
+367 DVAEKRAVTLGLE
-381 EGDLIE
+381 EGELIE
-387 VTSGVEAGDQVIVA
+387 VLSGVAAGDRVIVT

-420 AG
+420 VG

>member
-1 MPIPIRRNER
+1 MSERNE
-11 WNQYDRAIHAG
+11 A
-22 STVADMTERNRE
+22 
-34 KNDSRS
+34 KNDSRR
-40 GRNLWRWLSLT
+40 GKKLWRWLSLA
-51 LAVVLLAAGAVTVM
+51 LAVVLLAAGAVAVM

-82 DTQDNAE
+82 ETEGNAE
-89 ATEADGEEAEGD
+89 ETKADGEDTEGEEEGD

-113 VSEGS
+113 VSEGT

-281 GRSVQIRL
+281 GRPVELRL
-289 DASDEVAFAGRIRQ
+289 DASDQVAFAGRIRQ

-367 GEVAEKRSVTLGLE
+367 GEVAEKRPVTLGLE

-408 GSAVKILIADAN
+408 GSAVKILIVDAN
-420 AG
+420 VG

>member
-1 MPIPIRRNER
+1 MNERNE
-11 WNQYDRAIHAG
+11 AKHG
-22 STVADMTERNRE
+22 SRGG
-34 KNDSRS
+34 KSK
-40 GRNLWRWLSLT
+40 WRWLSL
-51 LAVVLLAAGAVTVM
+51 AAAILLVAAGAVTLI
-65 NVSAARAN
+65 NVGAARAN
-73 GASTVEDSA
+73 GASGDQEPTEETPPADAAEDGGEGQA
-82 DTQDNAE
+82 
-89 ATEADGEEAEGD
+89 GEEGEG
-101 EAKTPI
+101 EEKTPV

-113 VSEGS
+113 VSEGP

-153 NWVKKGQ
+153 DWVKNGQ

-172 AFKKAQLKETNARA
+172 AFNKAQLKETNARA
-186 AYDRAKELVDREL
+186 AFDRAKELVEREL

-206 KLTIDF
+206 KLTIDY
-212 EIAGQELAEAEWALK
+212 EIARQELAEAEWALK
-227 KTTIVAP
+227 KTTIIAP

-281 GRSVQIRL
+281 GREVQIRL
-289 DASDEVAFAGRIRQ
+289 DAADQIAFTGRIRQ
-303 ISPVVDTSTGT
+303 ISPIVDTSTGT
-314 VKVTVEAT
+314 VKLTVEAS
-322 EPPKQVRPGSFV
+322 EPPRQVRPGSFV
-334 SVNIVRETRSEAL
+334 TVNIVRETRPDAL
-347 LLPREAVLRELQKAH
+347 RLPREAVLRELQKAH
-362 VFVAD
+362 VFVAAD
-367 GEVAEKRSVTLGLE
+367 DVAEKRQVTLGIE

-387 VTSGVEAGDQVIVA
+387 VTSGVEAGDHVIVA

-408 GSAVKILIADAN
+408 GSAVKILIAEAN

>member
-1 MPIPIRRNER
+1 
-11 WNQYDRAIHAG
+11 
-22 STVADMTERNRE
+22 MTERYE
-34 KNDSRS
+34 AKNDT
-40 GRNLWRWLSLT
+40 GRGKKLWRWLSLT
-51 LAVVLLAAGAVTVM
+51 VAVLLLAAGTVTMMSVR
-65 NVSAARAN
+65 AARAN
-73 GASTVEDSA
+73 EASTAEDNA
-82 DTQDNAE
+82 DTSETAE
-89 ATEADGEEAEGD
+89 ATADSGEEKEGEEEGD
-101 EAKTPI
+101 DAKTPV

-113 VSEGS
+113 VSEGT

-128 LVAENEVKVLSEVEG
+128 LVAESEVKVLSEVEG

-153 NWVKKGQ
+153 DWVKNGQ
-160 VLATLVRDDEEI
+160 VLASLVRDDEQI

-186 AYDRAKELVDREL
+186 AFDRAKELVDREL

-206 KLTIDF
+206 KLSIDY

-254 ELFQVTDFDPLIA
+254 ELFQVTDFNPLIA

-281 GRSVQIRL
+281 GRIVQIRL
-289 DASDEVAFAGRIRQ
+289 DAADQVSFAGRIRQ

-314 VKVTVEAT
+314 VKLTVEAT
-322 EPPKQVRPGSFV
+322 EPPKEVRPGSFV
-334 SVNIVRETRSEAL
+334 TVNIVRETHPEAL

-362 VFVAD
+362 VFVAED
-367 GEVAEKRSVTLGLE
+367 DVAEKRSVTLGLE

-387 VTSGVEAGDQVIVA
+387 VISGVEAGDQVIVA

>member
-1 MPIPIRRNER
+1 
-11 WNQYDRAIHAG
+11 
-22 STVADMTERNRE
+22 V
-34 KNDSRS
+34 
-40 GRNLWRWLSLT
+40 
-51 LAVVLLAAGAVTVM
+51 
-65 NVSAARAN
+65 
-73 GASTVEDSA
+73 
-82 DTQDNAE
+82 
-89 ATEADGEEAEGD
+89 
-101 EAKTPI
+101 

-113 VSEGS
+113 VSEGT

-153 NWVKKGQ
+153 DWVKNGQ
-160 VLATLVRDDEEI
+160 VLATLVRDDEQI
-172 AFKKAQLKETNARA
+172 AFKKAQLQETNARA
-186 AYDRAKELVDREL
+186 AFDRAKELVDREL
-199 ISREEFD
+199 ISREDFD
-206 KLTIDF
+206 KLTIDY

-281 GRSVQIRL
+281 GRTVQIRL
-289 DASDEVAFAGRIRQ
+289 DAADQVFFAGRIRQ

-334 SVNIVRETRSEAL
+334 SVNIVRESHPEAL

-362 VFVAD
+362 VFVAED
-367 GEVAEKRSVTLGLE
+367 DVAEKRSVTLGLE

-387 VTSGVEAGDQVIVA
+387 VISGVEAGDQVIVA

>member
-1 MPIPIRRNER
+1 
-11 WNQYDRAIHAG
+11 
-22 STVADMTERNRE
+22 MTERYE
-34 KNDSRS
+34 AKNDT
-40 GRNLWRWLSLT
+40 GRGKKLWRWLSLT
-51 LAVVLLAAGAVTVM
+51 VAILLLAAGTVTLMSVR
-65 NVSAARAN
+65 AARAN
-73 GASTVEDSA
+73 EASTAEDSA
-82 DTQDNAE
+82 DTSETAE
-89 ATEADGEEAEGD
+89 ATADSGEEKEGEEEGD
-101 EAKTPI
+101 DAKTPV

-113 VSEGS
+113 VSEGT

-153 NWVKKGQ
+153 DWVKNGQ
-160 VLATLVRDDEEI
+160 VLATLVRDDEQI

-186 AYDRAKELVDREL
+186 AFDRAKELVDREL

-206 KLTIDF
+206 KLTIDY

-281 GRSVQIRL
+281 GRTVQIRL
-289 DASDEVAFAGRIRQ
+289 DAADQVSFAGRIRQ

-322 EPPKQVRPGSFV
+322 EPPNEVRPGSFV
-334 SVNIVRETRSEAL
+334 SVNIVRETHPEAV

-362 VFVAD
+362 VFVAED
-367 GEVAEKRSVTLGLE
+367 DIAEKRSVTLGLE
-381 EGDLIE
+381 EGDLVE
-387 VTSGVEAGDQVIVA
+387 VISGVEAGDQVIVA

>member
-1 MPIPIRRNER
+1 
-11 WNQYDRAIHAG
+11 
-22 STVADMTERNRE
+22 MTERSE
-34 KNDSRS
+34 AKNGTRR
-40 GRNLWRWLSLT
+40 GKKLWRWMS
-51 LAVVLLAAGAVTVM
+51 LAVAVLLLVAGAVTLM

-73 GASTVEDSA
+73 GASTAEQSA
-82 DTQDNAE
+82 DTAENAE
-89 ATEADGEEAEGD
+89 ATEDTGDEKEGEEEED
-101 EAKTPI
+101 DAKTPV

-118 VSAYISSTAN
+118 VSAYTSSTAN

-153 NWVKKGQ
+153 DWVKNGQ
-160 VLATLVRDDEEI
+160 VLATLVRDDQAI
-172 AFKKAQLKETNARA
+172 AFKKAQLQETNARA
-186 AYDRAKELVDREL
+186 AFDRATELVEREL

-206 KLTIDF
+206 KLSIDY
-212 EIAGQELAEAEWALK
+212 EIAQQELAEAEWALK
-227 KTTIVAP
+227 KTTIIAP
-234 FSGRVTARMTQ
+234 FSGRITARMTQ

-254 ELFQVTDFDPLIA
+254 ELFQVTDFDPLVA

-281 GRSVQIRL
+281 GQDVQIRL
-289 DASDEVAFAGRIRQ
+289 DAATEVYFAGRIRQ

-322 EPPKQVRPGSFV
+322 EPPEQVRPGSFV
-334 SVNIVRETRSEAL
+334 TVNIVRVTHSDAL

-362 VFVAD
+362 VYVAED
-367 GEVAEKRSVTLGLE
+367 DVAEKRAVTLGLE
-381 EGDLIE
+381 EGELIE
-387 VTSGVEAGDQVIVA
+387 VLSGVAAGDRVIVT

-420 AG
+420 VG

>member
-1 MPIPIRRNER
+1 
-11 WNQYDRAIHAG
+11 
-22 STVADMTERNRE
+22 MTERSE
-34 KNDSRS
+34 AKNGTRR
-40 GRNLWRWLSLT
+40 GKKLWRWMS
-51 LAVVLLAAGAVTVM
+51 LAVAVLLLVAGAVTLM

-73 GASTVEDSA
+73 GASTAEQSA
-82 DTQDNAE
+82 DTAENAE
-89 ATEADGEEAEGD
+89 ATEDTGDEKEGEEEED
-101 EAKTPI
+101 DAKTPV

-118 VSAYISSTAN
+118 VSAYTSSSAN

-153 NWVKKGQ
+153 DWVKNGQ
-160 VLATLVRDDEEI
+160 VLATLVRDDQAI
-172 AFKKAQLKETNARA
+172 AFKKAQLQETNARA
-186 AYDRAKELVDREL
+186 AYERATELVEREL

-206 KLTIDF
+206 KLSIDY
-212 EIAGQELAEAEWALK
+212 EIAQQELAEAEWALK
-227 KTTIVAP
+227 KTTIIAP
-234 FSGRVTARMTQ
+234 FSGRITARMTQ

-254 ELFQVTDFDPLIA
+254 ELFQVTDFDPLVA

-281 GRSVQIRL
+281 GQDVQIRL
-289 DASDEVAFAGRIRQ
+289 DAATEVYFAGRIRQ

-322 EPPKQVRPGSFV
+322 EPPEQVRPGSFV
-334 SVNIVRETRSEAL
+334 TVNIVRVTHSDAL

-362 VFVAD
+362 VYVAED
-367 GEVAEKRSVTLGLE
+367 DVAEKRAVTLGLE
-381 EGDLIE
+381 EGELIE
-387 VTSGVEAGDQVIVA
+387 VLSGVAAGDRVIVT

-420 AG
+420 VG